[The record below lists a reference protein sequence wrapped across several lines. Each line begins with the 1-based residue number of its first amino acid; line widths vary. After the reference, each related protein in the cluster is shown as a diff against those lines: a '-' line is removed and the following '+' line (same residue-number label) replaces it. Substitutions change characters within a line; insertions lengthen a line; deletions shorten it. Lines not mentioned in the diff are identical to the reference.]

1 MKSIYKIKVDE
12 GFTISDFQVSR
23 TDTEIEIAYE
33 KTEKPF
39 TPKEGDIIF
48 VRTPSAEIISIFKR
62 YDYLSG
68 IKIMMSYCHVFFEE
82 HNFKYF
88 RTNDWHDN
96 NHVRLANDDEKKILF
111 DEIDKYGLEW
121 NPNTKML
128 VNKRWRAA
136 KGEEYYYLTNSNLD
150 IISKIE
156 GILSLS
162 DEYRYKIGNYFQTR
176 EEAEEYQKKIIDLL
190 TQR

>member
-1 MKSIYKIKVDE
+1 MKAIYKIKVDE

-23 TDTEIEIAYE
+23 TDTEIEITYE

-68 IKIMMSYCHVFFEE
+68 IKIMMSYCHVFFKKD
-82 HNFKYF
+82 NSISFL
-88 RTNDWHDN
+88 TNDWHDN
-96 NHVRLANDDEKKILF
+96 AHVRLANDEEKKILF
-111 DEIDKYGLEW
+111 DWIEKNGLEW
-121 NPNTKML
+121 IPETKML

-136 KGEEYYYLTNSNLD
+136 KGEKYFH
-150 IISKIE
+150 ISSTLNEIFSKPE
-156 GILSLS
+156 QNVLM
-162 DEYRYKIGNYFQTR
+162 DYDCYKNGNYFQTR
-176 EEAEEYQKKIIDLL
+176 EEAEEYRKKIIDLL
-190 TQR
+190 TKR

>member
-1 MKSIYKIKVDE
+1 MKAIYKIKVDE

-23 TDTEIEIAYE
+23 TDTEIKITYE

-82 HNFKYF
+82 NNSKYF

-96 NHVRLANDDEKKILF
+96 AHVRLANDEEKKILF
-111 DEIDKYGLEW
+111 DWIEKNGLEW
-121 NPNTKML
+121 IPETKML

-136 KGEEYYYLTNSNLD
+136 KGEKYFY
-150 IISKIE
+150 IISTLNEIFSKPE
-156 GILSLS
+156 QNVLM
-162 DEYRYKIGNYFQTR
+162 DYDCYKNGNYFQTR
-176 EEAEEYQKKIIDLL
+176 EEAEEYRKKIIDLL
-190 TQR
+190 TKR